1 MKLFWWSALVLA
13 MAAVQYLGRF
23 TEGTPDR
30 DVLYRYSTAV
40 GAAVLYGII
49 FLCVL
54 AIAGANRELLAYRRP
69 RSWPVALGLSLLLLV
84 GVYLMLA
91 IIDPFLNGGREQGL
105 TPTGWQ
111 PEHAGAYAAN
121 FVVVAGVAAFVE
133 ESLFRGL
140 GYSLLEQYGRWVAIV
155 VVGLAFALD
164 HGLVNAFIELAL
176 FGCALAWLRAKTDS
190 VFPGMLVHATF
201 NAIALVAA
209 VTIEQ

>member
-1 MKLFWWSALVLA
+1 MKLFWWSTLVLA

-40 GAAVLYGII
+40 GALVLYGII

-54 AIAGANRELLAYRRP
+54 AIAGANRELLAYRGP

-84 GVYLMLA
+84 GVYVMLA
-91 IIDPFLNGGREQGL
+91 LIDPFLNGGREQGL